1 MRVIV
6 KQLNL
11 MLDRMM
17 DKNYQLLAAK
27 DVVVKVNTVEKQIE
41 IVRAQIQNNRKV
53 ILSQD
58 VQLTTV
64 YVHII
69 IA

>member
-1 MRVIV
+1 
-6 KQLNL
+6 

-27 DVVVKVNTVEKQIE
+27 DVVVNTVEKQIE

>member
-1 MRVIV
+1 
-6 KQLNL
+6 

-17 DKNYQLLAAK
+17 DKNYQPLAAR
-27 DVVVKVNTVEKQIE
+27 DVVVNTVEKQIE
-41 IVRAQIQNNRKV
+41 TVRAQIQNNRKV

>member
-1 MRVIV
+1 
-6 KQLNL
+6 